1 MLTRNMTLILP
12 KIYIKS
18 YFTTQMQLKIFW
30 AGTVYRIMPVLN
42 ALELVINRIS
52 LLRAK
57 SKFLLKKSHSQ
68 LVGNSTKNRSK
79 SPLRNQSPSSSR
91 LPTLTFAKPAT
102 KLTASHNTEQV
113 TTHKPCK
120 STIIIVIHTE

>member
-68 LVGNSTKNRSK
+68 LVGNLTKNTDPK
-79 SPLRNQSPSSSR
+79 VHYAINPLLRR
-91 LPTLTFAKPAT
+91 
-102 KLTASHNTEQV
+102 ASQ
-113 TTHKPCK
+113 P
-120 STIIIVIHTE
+120 